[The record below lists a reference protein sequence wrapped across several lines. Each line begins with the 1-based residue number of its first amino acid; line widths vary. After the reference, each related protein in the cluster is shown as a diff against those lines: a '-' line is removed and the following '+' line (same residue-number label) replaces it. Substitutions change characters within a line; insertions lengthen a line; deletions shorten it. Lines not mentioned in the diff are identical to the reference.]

1 MSAFENSWESLDK
14 ARNTELYETQKLA
27 DGREVTFLRTSD
39 SNEVKTNEVRQVFTR
54 EEEENITKAAEKMND
69 RED

>member
-27 DGREVTFLRTSD
+27 DGREVTFLRSSD

-54 EEEENITKAAEKMND
+54 EEEENISKAAEKMND

>member
-27 DGREVTFLRTSD
+27 DGREVTFLRTID
-39 SNEVKTNEVRQVFTR
+39 SNQVKTNVVRQVFTR
-54 EEEENITKAAEKMND
+54 EEEENISKAAKKMND

>member
-39 SNEVKTNEVRQVFTR
+39 SNQVKTNVVRQVFTR
-54 EEEENITKAAEKMND
+54 EEEENISKAAEKMND

>member
-27 DGREVTFLRTSD
+27 DGREVTFLRSSD
-39 SNEVKTNEVRQVFTR
+39 SNEVKKNVVRQVFTR
-54 EEEENITKAAEKMND
+54 EEEENISKAAEKMND

>member
-39 SNEVKTNEVRQVFTR
+39 SNEVKTNVVRQVFTR
-54 EEEENITKAAEKMND
+54 EEEENISKAAEKMND